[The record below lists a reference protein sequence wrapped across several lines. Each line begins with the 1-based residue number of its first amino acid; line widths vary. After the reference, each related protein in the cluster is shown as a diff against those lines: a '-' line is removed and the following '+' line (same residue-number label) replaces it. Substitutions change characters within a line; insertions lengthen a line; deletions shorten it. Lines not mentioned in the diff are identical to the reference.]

1 MIPILSLRVMSQD
14 YVCNLICFISKLA
27 AACFSLTLLS
37 GNNNSSHI
45 LVHDICCVP
54 YLVFLCGG

>member
-1 MIPILSLRVMSQD
+1 MIPILFLHVMSQA
-14 YVCNLICFISKLA
+14 YVCSLVCFISKLA
-27 AACFSLTLLS
+27 TACFSLILLS